1 MISSLVLCGG
11 KNTRLLTVKKS
22 IIKPLLIYKGKT
34 LLEHHFMN
42 LNKLKVKFNFV
53 NIFKKKQVFENLKK
67 NKKLNFQ
74 IIEEKKLKGTAG
86 VLISNLNLFNDEIL
100 VLYGDNYL
108 NLDIRNFYKY
118 FKKNNCDLLIG
129 VFKKK
134 DLSISGSVKFN
145 RFNQISDFSEK
156 NEKLKNKTGYC
167 NAGVYLIRKDFLKK
181 FNKGIFLDFS
191 KDIFK
196 KKFFNKKCRVYKI
209 KSCKAFDTPELYK
222 KNLINS

>member
-1 MISSLVLCGG
+1 MISSLILCGG
-11 KNTRLLTVKKS
+11 KNTRLLSVKKS
-22 IIKPLLIYKGKT
+22 IIKPLLFYKDKS
-34 LLEHHFMN
+34 LLEHHLIN

-53 NIFKKKQVFENLKK
+53 NTFKKKKIFQNLKK
-67 NKKLNFQ
+67 NRRLNFQ

-86 VLISNLNLFNDEIL
+86 VVISNLKLFTDEIL

-108 NLDIRNFYKY
+108 SFDIRKFYRY
-118 FKKNNCDLLIG
+118 FKRNNCDLLIG

-145 RFNQISDFSEK
+145 NLNQILDFSEK
-156 NEKLKNKTGYC
+156 NQKFKNKTGFC

-191 KDIFK
+191 KDIFR
-196 KKFFNKKCRVYKI
+196 KKFFNKKCRVYRI

>member
-11 KNTRLLTVKKS
+11 KNTRLLSIKKN
-22 IIKPLLIYKGKT
+22 ITKPLLIYKGKT
-34 LLEHHFMN
+34 LLEHHLIN
-42 LNKLKVKFNFV
+42 LNKLKVKSNFI
-53 NIFKKKQVFENLKK
+53 NTFKKKKIFEDLKK

-86 VLISNLNLFNDEIL
+86 VVISNLNLFTDEIL

-108 NLDIRNFYKY
+108 NFNIRKFYNY
-118 FKKNNCDLLIG
+118 FKKNNFDLLIG

-145 RFNQISDFSEK
+145 NYNQIYSFSEK
-156 NEKLKNKTGYC
+156 NINLKNKTGYC
-167 NAGVYLIRKDFLKK
+167 NAGVYLMKKDFLKK

-196 KKFFNKKCRVYKI
+196 KKNFNKKCRVYKI

>member
-1 MISSLVLCGG
+1 MVSSIILCGG
-11 KNTRLLTVKKS
+11 KNTRLSTIKKG
-22 IIKPLLIYKGKT
+22 ITKPLLSFKGKT
-34 LLEHHFMN
+34 LLEHHLIN
-42 LNKLKVKFNFV
+42 LDKLKVKFNFV
-53 NIFKKKQVFENLKK
+53 NSFKKKKLFQNLKK
-67 NKKLNFQ
+67 NKKLNFK

-86 VLISNLNLFNDEIL
+86 VVISNLHLFTDEIL

-108 NLDIRNFYKY
+108 NVDIKKFYSY

-134 DLSISGSVKFN
+134 NLSISGSVKFN
-145 RFNQISDFSEK
+145 HLNQIASFSEK
-156 NEKLKNKTGYC
+156 NKNLKNKTGYC
-167 NAGVYLIRKDFLKK
+167 NAGLYLIKKTFLER

-196 KKFFNKKCRVYKI
+196 NKFFNKKCRVFKI
-209 KSCKAFDTPELYK
+209 RSCKAFDTPELYK